1 MVVEEFTSFTISFV
15 LNSPPCLL
23 IMWLYHNFWPITSQN
38 LHYYDNI
45 VIVHCIG
52 QMIYCNYISFLMQP
66 FVFLEFVS
74 VSFFICL
81 VFYVNLCLI
90 LVMCY
95 LKSMLY
101 DYQCYFPVVQTHLL
115 VPSPV
120 PLFSWRSPIE
130 LVVFLV
136 LLYSCHPGTGL
147 YHSSVFNSLFPGSF
161 AFCSVLVCSFV
172 LLEHI

>member
-74 VSFFICL
+74 VSFF
-81 VFYVNLCLI
+81 Y
-90 LVMCY
+90 
-95 LKSMLY
+95 
-101 DYQCYFPVVQTHLL
+101 
-115 VPSPV
+115 
-120 PLFSWRSPIE
+120 LFS
-130 LVVFLV
+130 
-136 LLYSCHPGTGL
+136 LLCQLMFNSCHVLFEIYVIWLSVLFSSCPNPSVIPLPCSPFLMEISHWTGCFFSL
-147 YHSSVFNSLFPGSF
+147 AIQLSSWDWSLSLF
-161 AFCSVLVCSFV
+161 CV
-172 LLEHI
+172 